1 MPDYATHFVHT
12 ARRTLFN
19 TQFIKLVQWLLTYS
33 SVIIQQIGVT
43 NTRLRISKGRWKSTI
58 TYSAKIF
65 EQDIGHSINGQHS
78 EKSAQWAKGS
88 FVTLSVKNRI
98 MATAPH
104 TQPPIFISSTHCLL
118 STGQEG
124 VLFYLMAVLYID
136 HCINVPA
143 TGFGKGHFTRESH
156 VKGYCHINLFCTTR
170 RGSK

>member
-1 MPDYATHFVHT
+1 MSP
-12 ARRTLFN
+12 
-19 TQFIKLVQWLLTYS
+19 LVYNIYS
-33 SVIIQQIGVT
+33 VGVT

-58 TYSAKIF
+58 TYSVKIF